1 MVGLTLFSGLFPEL
15 SGHIP
20 SQSKVNRKQLE
31 ANSTGLQSIQ
41 MPVDSSRLEG
51 FYKLSVSERRE
62 MLAKIA
68 GLTPEQVE
76 AWSSSGELSEDSAD
90 RMIENVIGTYSL
102 PIGVATNFIIDG
114 EHYLIPFV
122 LEEPSVVAA
131 ASNMAKR
138 CHANGGFTS
147 DNDDPVM
154 IGQIQVVGCDNPEAA
169 KASVLENSAK
179 LIESCN
185 AVDPILV
192 KFGGGCR
199 DIRARIIETDSGPM
213 VIVHILVDCR
223 DAMGANAV
231 NTMAE
236 TIAPKIE
243 GMTGG
248 TVILRIISN
257 LAVHRLARVSAVFSP
272 EEISDK
278 GDARQGSEVIDGVLQ
293 AYHFAKADPFRATTH
308 NKGIMNAISPVAIAC
323 GQDWRAVESG
333 AHSFAAHERVYGS
346 LTHWEKDGEGNL
358 VGSIELPMAV
368 GLVGGA
374 VRVHPAAQANVALLG
389 ITSADDLAKVMAAA
403 GLAQNLGALR
413 ALATVGIQAGHMKLH
428 VRNMAVTAG
437 AEDGEVDIV
446 AARLRERGGRI
457 TQKAVEEELASLRTE

>member
-1 MVGLTLFSGLFPEL
+1 MIRLTLFSELFPES
-15 SGHIP
+15 SGRIP
-20 SQSKVNRKQLE
+20 SRSKVNRKQLE
-31 ANSTGLQSIQ
+31 ANPTGLQPIQ

-90 RMIENVIGTYSL
+90 RMIENVVGTYSL

-114 EHYLIPFV
+114 DHYLIPFV

-272 EEISDK
+272 REMSDK
-278 GDARQGSEVIDGVLQ
+278 GDARQGSEVIEGVLQ

-346 LTHWEKDGEGNL
+346 LTHWEKDGGGNL

-457 TQKAVEEELASLRTE
+457 TQKAVEEELENLRKE

>member
-1 MVGLTLFSGLFPEL
+1 
-15 SGHIP
+15 
-20 SQSKVNRKQLE
+20 
-31 ANSTGLQSIQ
+31 

-62 MLAKIA
+62 MLADLA

-76 AWSSSGELSEDSAD
+76 AWSSSGELSEDAAD
-90 RMIENVIGTYSL
+90 RMIENVVGTYSL

-114 EHYLIPFV
+114 DHYLVPFV

-138 CHANGGFTS
+138 CHDRGGFAS
-147 DNDDPVM
+147 NNDDPVM
-154 IGQIQVVGCDNPEAA
+154 IGQIQVVECDDPT
-169 KASVLENSAK
+169 SAMREIIGNK
-179 LIESCN
+179 QELIDSCN
-185 AVDPILV
+185 EVDPILV

-199 DIRARIIETDSGPM
+199 DIEARIIETESGPM

-257 LAVHRLARVSAVFSP
+257 LAVHRLARVSAVFTP
-272 EEISDK
+272 EEMSDK
-278 GDARQGSEVIDGVLQ
+278 GDSTQGSEVIDGILQ

-308 NKGIMNAISPVAIAC
+308 NKGIMNAISAIAIAC
-323 GQDWRAVESG
+323 GQDWRAIESG
-333 AHSFAAHERVYGS
+333 AHSYASHERIYGS
-346 LTHWEKDGEGNL
+346 LTHWERDEDGNL

-389 ITSADDLAKVMAAA
+389 ITTADELAKVMAAA
-403 GLAQNLGALR
+403 GLVQNLGALR

-437 AEDGEVDIV
+437 AEGSEVDTV
-446 AARLRERGGRI
+446 AARLRAQGGRI
-457 TQKAVEEELASLRTE
+457 TQKAVEEELAKLRSE

>member
-1 MVGLTLFSGLFPEL
+1 MSGM
-15 SGHIP
+15 S
-20 SQSKVNRKQLE
+20 
-31 ANSTGLQSIQ
+31 
-41 MPVDSSRLEG
+41 
-51 FYKLSVSERRE
+51 
-62 MLAKIA
+62 
-68 GLTPEQVE
+68 PEQVK
-76 AWSSSGELSEDSAD
+76 AWADSGELDEESAD
-90 RMIENVIGTYSL
+90 RMIENVVGTYSL
-102 PIGVATNFIIDG
+102 PIGVATNFVIDG
-114 EHYLIPFV
+114 SHYAIPFV

-138 CHANGGFTS
+138 CLAKGGFSS

-154 IGQIQVVGCDNPEAA
+154 IGQIQVVNCEDPEGA
-169 KASVLENSAK
+169 KDSIISNRDDLVSR
-179 LIESCN
+179 CN
-185 AVDPILV
+185 EVDPILV

-199 DIRARIIETDSGPM
+199 DVTARVIETGSGVM

-236 TIAPKIE
+236 TIAPTIE
-243 GMTGG
+243 SITGG

-257 LAVHRLARVSAVFSP
+257 LAVHRLARVSAVFTP
-272 EEISDK
+272 EEMSDK
-278 GDARQGSEVIDGVLQ
+278 GDSKQGSEVIDGVVQ
-293 AYHFAKADPFRATTH
+293 AYHFAEADPFRATTH
-308 NKGIMNAISPVAIAC
+308 NKGIMNAISAVAIAC
-323 GQDWRAVESG
+323 GQDWRAIESG
-333 AHSFAAHERVYGS
+333 AHSYASHERIYGS
-346 LTHWEKDGEGNL
+346 LTKWSKDGDGNL

-389 ITSADDLAKVMAAA
+389 VESADELAKVMAAA

-437 AEDGEVDIV
+437 AEGEEIDRV
-446 AARLRERGGRI
+446 ASMLRERGGRI
-457 TQKAVEEELASLRTE
+457 TQASVMAALEELRSQ

>member
-15 SGHIP
+15 SGQIP
-20 SQSKVNRKQLE
+20 SRSKVNRKQLE
-31 ANSTGLQSIQ
+31 ANPTGLQSIQ

-90 RMIENVIGTYSL
+90 RMIENVVGTYSL

-114 EHYLIPFV
+114 DHYLIPFV
-122 LEEPSVVAA
+122 LEAPSVVAA
-131 ASNMAKR
+131 ARNMAKR

-169 KASVLENSAK
+169 KASVLENSAE
-179 LIESCN
+179 LVESCN
-185 AVDPILV
+185 AVDPILG

-272 EEISDK
+272 REMSDK
-278 GDARQGSEVIDGVLQ
+278 GDASQGSEVIEGVLQ

-346 LTHWEKDGEGNL
+346 LTHWEKDSEGNL

-457 TQKAVEEELASLRTE
+457 TQKAVEEELENLRAE

>member
-1 MVGLTLFSGLFPEL
+1 MPIE
-15 SGHIP
+15 
-20 SQSKVNRKQLE
+20 
-31 ANSTGLQSIQ
+31 NSRI
-41 MPVDSSRLEG
+41 EG

-62 MLAKIA
+62 LLAGIA
-68 GLTPEQVE
+68 ELSDEQVN
-76 AWSSSGELSEDSAD
+76 AWANSGELDEESAD
-90 RMIENVIGTYSL
+90 RMIENVVGTYSL
-102 PIGVATNFIIDG
+102 PIGVATNFVIDG
-114 EHYLIPFV
+114 SHYAIPFV

-138 CHANGGFTS
+138 CLANGGFIS

-154 IGQIQVVGCDNPEAA
+154 IGQIQVVGCGDPNGAMDSILAA
-169 KASVLENSAK
+169 KEE
-179 LIESCN
+179 LISNCN
-185 AVDPILV
+185 EVDPILV

-199 DIRARIIETDSGPM
+199 DLSARVIETGSGPM
-213 VIVHILVDCR
+213 VIVHIHVDCR

-236 TIAPKIE
+236 TIAPRVE
-243 GMTGG
+243 GISGG

-257 LAVHRLARVSAVFSP
+257 LAVLRLARVSAVFTP
-272 EEISDK
+272 EEMSNGGK
-278 GDARQGSEVIDGVLQ
+278 DAKQGSEVIDGVIQ
-293 AYHFAKADPFRATTH
+293 AYHFAEADPFRATTH
-308 NKGIMNAISPVAIAC
+308 NKGIMNAISAVALAC
-323 GQDWRAVESG
+323 GQDWRAIESG
-333 AHSFAAHERVYGS
+333 AHSYASHERTYGS
-346 LTHWEKDGEGNL
+346 LTKWSKDDDGNL

-389 ITSADDLAKVMAAA
+389 VESADELAKVMAAS

-437 AEDGEVDIV
+437 AEGEEVDRV
-446 AARLRERGGRI
+446 ASMLRERGGRI
-457 TQKAVEEELASLRTE
+457 TQASVIEALEEIRSD

>member
-1 MVGLTLFSGLFPEL
+1 
-15 SGHIP
+15 
-20 SQSKVNRKQLE
+20 
-31 ANSTGLQSIQ
+31 

-62 MLAKIA
+62 MLADLA
-68 GLTPEQVE
+68 GLTPEQVK
-76 AWSSSGELSEDSAD
+76 AWSSSGELSEDAAD
-90 RMIENVIGTYSL
+90 RMIENVVGTYSL

-114 EHYLIPFV
+114 DHYLVPFV

-138 CHANGGFTS
+138 CHDRGGFAS
-147 DNDDPVM
+147 NNDDPVM
-154 IGQIQVVGCDNPEAA
+154 IGQIQVVECDDPT
-169 KASVLENSAK
+169 SAMREIIGNK
-179 LIESCN
+179 QELIDSCN
-185 AVDPILV
+185 EVDPILV

-199 DIRARIIETDSGPM
+199 DIEARIIETESGPM

-257 LAVHRLARVSAVFSP
+257 LAVHRLARVSAVFTP
-272 EEISDK
+272 EEMSDK
-278 GDARQGSEVIDGVLQ
+278 GDSTQGSEVIDGILQ

-308 NKGIMNAISPVAIAC
+308 NKGIMNAISAIAIAC
-323 GQDWRAVESG
+323 GQDWRAIESG
-333 AHSFAAHERVYGS
+333 AHSYASHERIYGS
-346 LTHWEKDGEGNL
+346 LTHWERDEDGNL

-389 ITSADDLAKVMAAA
+389 ITTADELAKVMAAA
-403 GLAQNLGALR
+403 GLVQNLGALR

-437 AEDGEVDIV
+437 AEGSEVDTV
-446 AARLRERGGRI
+446 AARLRAQGGRI
-457 TQKAVEEELASLRTE
+457 TQKAVEEELAKLRSE